1 MKYVIVGA
9 GPAGVIAAE
18 TLRKADPKGDVT
30 VIAGE
35 PEPPYSRMAIPYY
48 LTGKIKE
55 AGTYL
60 RKTKGHYKGLGI
72 KVVHG
77 TVSKLAP
84 KAGKV
89 TLKGGKALA
98 YDRLLIATGASPVK
112 PKIKGIDLPGVHHCW
127 TLDDARQIHKLAK
140 KGANVVL
147 VGAGFIACIIL
158 ESLVQRGVKLTVVEM
173 QDRML
178 PRMMDKTGGQL
189 IKRWCEEKGIRVLTS
204 TRVTKIERARAAAK
218 KGKKAGAKKA
228 WLRVSFSKGAA
239 VDADLVV
246 IATGVKSNVEFLKGS
261 GVKVKDGILV
271 DDRLETSVKGVFA
284 AGDVAQGPDFS
295 GGWSVHAVQP
305 TAADHGR
312 IAALNMAGGDV
323 RYKGSLVMNVLDTA
337 GLVST
342 SYGRW
347 QGVRGGAR
355 AERVDPAN
363 YKYIRLEFQDDRLI
377 GALSLGRTD
386 HVGVLRGLIQTR
398 VALGPWKEKLLHDP
412 HRLVE
417 AYVARTQ

>member
-55 AGTYL
+55 AGTHL
-60 RKTKGHYKGLGI
+60 RKTKGHYKTLGI

-77 TVSKLAP
+77 TVAKLAP
-84 KAGKV
+84 KAGKM

-112 PKIKGIDLPGVHHCW
+112 PKIKGIELPGVHHCW
-127 TLDDARQIHKLAK
+127 TLEDARAIHTLAK

-158 ESLVQRGVKLTVVEM
+158 ESLVQRGVKLAVVEM

-189 IKRWCEEKGIRVLTS
+189 IKRWCEDKGIRVLTS
-204 TRVTKIERARAAAK
+204 TRVSKIERVRTGAK

-228 WLRVSFSKGAA
+228 GLKVSFSKGAA

-246 IATGVKSNVEFLKGS
+246 IATGVKSNVDFLKGS
-261 GVKVKDGILV
+261 GVKIKDGIVV

-342 SYGRW
+342 SYGQW
-347 QGVRGGAR
+347 QGVKGGAR
-355 AERVDPAN
+355 AEQVDATN
-363 YKYIRLEFQDDRLI
+363 YKYVRLEFADDCLI
-377 GALSLGRTD
+377 GALCLGRTD

-398 VALGPWKEKLLHDP
+398 VALGPWKEKLLADP